1 MNTFQSILSAI
12 LGAVNF
18 IDDTLEA
25 PFKAVYDAGGKA
37 MQAAIDVDAAKGPE
51 DVTAEL
57 DGLVGLAN
65 TFAGADLDPAQTD
78 VLKANVA
85 KIIKKPEN
93 PALEAALEAT
103 FNAVLDAVNA
113 TLLLNDTVDAYN
125 PPDEEEAE

>member
-1 MNTFQSILSAI
+1 MNTFQSILAAI

-18 IDDTLEA
+18 SDDTLEA
-25 PFKAVYDAGGKA
+25 PFKAVYEAGGKA

-65 TFAGADLDPAQTD
+65 TFAGADLNPDQTD
-78 VLKANVA
+78 ALKANVA
-85 KIIKKPEN
+85 KIIKKPDN
-93 PALEAALEAT
+93 PALELALEAT

-125 PPDEEEAE
+125 PPDEEEA

>member
-1 MNTFQSILSAI
+1 MNTFQSILQAI

-18 IDDTLEA
+18 SDDTLEA
-25 PFKAVYDAGGKA
+25 PFKAVYEAGGKA

-51 DVTAEL
+51 DVTSEL

-65 TFAGADLDPAQTD
+65 TFAGADLNPAQTES
-78 VLKANVA
+78 LKANVA

-113 TLLLNDTVDAYN
+113 TLLLNETVDAYN
-125 PPDEEEAE
+125 PPDETEG